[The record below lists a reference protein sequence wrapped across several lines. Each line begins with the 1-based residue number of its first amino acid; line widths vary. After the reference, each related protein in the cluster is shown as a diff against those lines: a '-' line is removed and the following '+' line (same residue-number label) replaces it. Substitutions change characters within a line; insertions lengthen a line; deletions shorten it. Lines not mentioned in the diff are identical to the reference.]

1 MNKILIKVIDAII
14 MMIIIP
20 VMFVFYIPFALFK
33 GLTSE
38 FVLDEY
44 FNIWGIFLDML
55 VYPVTKYEERK
66 EHYEEL
72 KRKIKCYR
80 EECGRLNNIIDELEK
95 EKKRKRNDTRRI

>member
-44 FNIWGIFLDML
+44 FNIWRMFLNML

-72 KRKIKCYR
+72 KRKIKYYR

-95 EKKRKRNDTRRI
+95 EKREEEK